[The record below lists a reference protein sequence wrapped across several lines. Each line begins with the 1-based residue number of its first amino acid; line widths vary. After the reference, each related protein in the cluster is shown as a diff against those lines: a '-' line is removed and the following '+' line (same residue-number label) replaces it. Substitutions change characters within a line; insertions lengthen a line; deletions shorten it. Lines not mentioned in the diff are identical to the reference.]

1 MKTARWPIIVVFAAL
16 LAACSQPPVPQD
28 HYYRLQVASPPAVL
42 AAPRLPGVLEVPR
55 FSAEG
60 LMAGRP
66 IVFSEAAAPTE
77 VNAYYYHFWLEP
89 PGVMLRDQ
97 LITYLRAAGVAKT
110 VVTPELRLEPD
121 FVLTAKIKRIEQ
133 VRGSSPKVV
142 VALDVAVN
150 SQKDDRLV
158 MLKTYEVE
166 KATADSGIAAAVE
179 AMGGVLT
186 TIYARLVA
194 DLPAP

>member
-1 MKTARWPIIVVFAAL
+1 MKTVRWPIMVVFAAL

-28 HYYRLQVASPPAVL
+28 HYYRLQVALPGTAL
-42 AAPRLPGVLEVPR
+42 ASPRLPGVLEIPR

-66 IVFSEAAAPTE
+66 IVFSEATDPAE

-97 LITYLRAAGVAKT
+97 LVAYLRAAGVART

-133 VRGSSPKVV
+133 VRGASPKVV
-142 VALDVAVN
+142 IALDVAVN
-150 SQKDDRLV
+150 SQKGRPVGD
-158 MLKTYEVE
+158 
-166 KATADSGIAAAVE
+166 A
-179 AMGGVLT
+179 
-186 TIYARLVA
+186 
-194 DLPAP
+194 

>member
-42 AAPRLPGVLEVPR
+42 AAPRLPGVLEVAR

-66 IVFSEAAAPTE
+66 IVFSEAAAPAE
-77 VNAYYYHFWLEP
+77 VNAYHYHFWLEP

-133 VRGSSPKVV
+133 VRGASPKVV
-142 VALDVAVN
+142 IALDVAVN

-166 KATADSGIAAAVE
+166 KATADNGIAAAVE
-179 AMGGVLT
+179 ALGGVLT